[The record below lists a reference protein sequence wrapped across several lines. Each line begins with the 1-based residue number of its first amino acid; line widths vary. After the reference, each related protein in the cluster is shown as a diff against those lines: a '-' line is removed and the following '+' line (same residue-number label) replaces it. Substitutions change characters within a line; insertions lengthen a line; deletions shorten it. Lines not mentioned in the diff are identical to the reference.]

1 MSRVGKLPITIPQ
14 NVQFHFKNSIAT
26 VEGPKGKLERKI
38 DFNGEIK
45 HENNQLFINPK
56 GVEKDANA
64 NHGLVRSLLNNMVV
78 GVTDGYSKSLK
89 IVGVGY
95 KAQLQGKMLVLNL
108 GYSHTIEYSVPEGI
122 TAQVPDPNT
131 VIVSGIEKQQ
141 VGQCAAEIRKFRPPE
156 PYKGKGVMYADEH
169 VRRKAGKAT
178 VK

>member
-1 MSRVGKLPITIPQ
+1 MSRVGKLPISLPQ
-14 NVQFHFKNSIAT
+14 NVHFRFENSIAA

-45 HENNQLFINPK
+45 SEKDQIFILPK
-56 GVEKDANA
+56 GVDRNAKA
-64 NHGLVRSLLNNMVV
+64 NHGLVRSLLNNMIV

-95 KAQLQGKMLVLNL
+95 KAQMQGKMLVLNL
-108 GYSHTIEYSVPEGI
+108 GYSHPVKYTVPEGI
-122 TAQVPDPNT
+122 SAQVPDPNT
-131 VIVSGIEKQQ
+131 VVVSGIEKQQ

-156 PYKGKGVMYADEH
+156 PYKGKGVMYADEL